1 MADTNYGLVTEQ
13 GYPAGQFG
21 FKPVSE
27 ETRKQIE
34 ESEKNKS
41 TSNTNKKE
49 EE

>member
-34 ESEKNKS
+34 ESEKK
-41 TSNTNKKE
+41 SNTNKKE